1 MLSDEEQIAKLDEL
15 VIFLLKQVVETEII
29 HEKNDFYGFRKGAEV
44 HFDTKEGLWVKYK
57 DEEEKFVFD
66 KFEEPS
72 NKYCWIP
79 ELMMYYNVDNW
90 VDQFISH
97 INNREEE

>member
-44 HFDTKEGLWVKYK
+44 HFDTKEGLWVRYK
-57 DEEEKFVFD
+57 ERK
-66 KFEEPS
+66 KSSYLISLKEPS

-79 ELMMYYNVDNW
+79 ELMMYYNVDNG
-90 VDQFISH
+90 
-97 INNREEE
+97 